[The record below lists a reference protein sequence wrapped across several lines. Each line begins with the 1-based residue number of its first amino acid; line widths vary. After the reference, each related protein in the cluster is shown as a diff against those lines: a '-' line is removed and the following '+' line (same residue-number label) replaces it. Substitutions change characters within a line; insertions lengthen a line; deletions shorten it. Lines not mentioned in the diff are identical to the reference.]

1 MDLNRVPNERKLY
14 LCKWYFKGNIFQI
27 SNFVGIPISHSIFD
41 YFLPS
46 VGFALLPFV
55 WAINTVW
62 FFTEAFR
69 KPAYDEQKEIRKYVI
84 FSAIGSIIWFT
95 LILTWVMT
103 FQLKRTEW
111 GDFADS
117 ISFII
122 PLGRA

>member
-1 MDLNRVPNERKLY
+1 MDLSRVPNERKLY
-14 LCKWYFKGNIFQI
+14 LCKWYFK
-27 SNFVGIPISHSIFD
+27 
-41 YFLPS
+41 

-62 FFTEAFR
+62 FFSEAFR
-69 KPAYDEQKEIRKYVI
+69 KPTYDEQKEIRKYVI
-84 FSAIGSIIWFT
+84 FSGIGSLIWFII
-95 LILTWVMT
+95 ILSWVMT